1 MARFGMLKK
10 INYIL
15 FRYIYVLFKNQNTA
29 FTTSKQS
36 HKVYRRHNSLIMGGG
51 NMRQKNISQKEKICR
66 KFYYLKYNF

>member
-15 FRYIYVLFKNQNTA
+15 FRYIYILFKNQNTA

-36 HKVYRRHNSLIMGGG
+36 HKVYRRHNSLIMGEG
-51 NMRQKNISQKEKICR
+51 NMRQKNICQKEK
-66 KFYYLKYNF
+66 YLPKILLFEI